1 MQLNLRAL
9 ADQAEQIISLAQIF
23 FGSQTATLTR
33 QNENIAV
40 PKVDISIQIDD
51 TLYELPKQPYLE
63 LVCGLIDTLG

>member
-23 FGSQTATLTR
+23 SGPQTANLTR

-40 PKVDISIQIDD
+40 PKDDISMQIDD
-51 TLYELPKQPYLE
+51 TIYELPEQLDLE
-63 LVCGLIDTLG
+63 LDSGLIDTLG

>member
-23 FGSQTATLTR
+23 SGPQTANLTR

-40 PKVDISIQIDD
+40 PKDDISMKIDD
-51 TLYELPKQPYLE
+51 TIYELPEQLNLE
-63 LVCGLIDTLG
+63 LDSGLIDTLG